1 VRAFG
6 LTATLA
12 AAALSLLL
20 SPHLTAQSA
29 RSGGAAAP
37 AGPPRLVVVLVADQF
52 RADYITQYGEM
63 WTSGLKEILTKGA
76 SFTEA
81 AYPYAVT
88 KTCAGHATIGTGVL
102 PAVHGMIDNTW
113 YSVATHEHMDCTE
126 DRTAR
131 SLAFGGASSE
141 RTHSAKWYQ
150 VPNFADELKRQNG
163 GRPRVVSISLKA
175 RSAIGLGGHG
185 GPNSTI
191 VWKDDGGV
199 TFATSDALTKRASE
213 AVDAFVRSHPITL
226 QQFQTWERA
235 RPGAS
240 YKYADEAPGEPAA
253 RRTFPHLFDAP
264 VKVSDATASI
274 MANWEDTPL
283 ADDYLGGLAEHLLE
297 REQLGQRQT
306 TDYLAISFSTLDN
319 VGHDYGPRS
328 HEVQDVL
335 VRLDA
340 TIGRLLAALDSKV
353 GRNRYVLAFSSDHG
367 VAVMPEQSFPPPAGG
382 RGQGAGGVTGR
393 ITSVSVA
400 NAVETALDKLLG
412 RGHYVEAVSTPYLY
426 FVPGVLERVRANPS
440 AVQAVQAAALGVRGV
455 QSIYWSADLA
465 AAAPT
470 TDATL
475 TGLRRSYY
483 PGRSGDIAFIFER
496 NWVTGNGTN
505 HGMPYDYDARVPLV
519 LMGAGI
525 APGQH
530 TAAASPAD
538 IAPTM
543 GALTGVRMSQTYG
556 RVLREALADAGTR

>member
-1 VRAFG
+1 
-6 LTATLA
+6 
-12 AAALSLLL
+12 
-20 SPHLTAQSA
+20 
-29 RSGGAAAP
+29 
-37 AGPPRLVVVLVADQF
+37 
-52 RADYITQYGEM
+52 
-63 WTSGLKEILTKGA
+63 
-76 SFTEA
+76 
-81 AYPYAVT
+81 
-88 KTCAGHATIGTGVL
+88 
-102 PAVHGMIDNTW
+102 
-113 YSVATHEHMDCTE
+113 
-126 DRTAR
+126 
-131 SLAFGGASSE
+131 
-141 RTHSAKWYQ
+141 
-150 VPNFADELKRQNG
+150 
-163 GRPRVVSISLKA
+163 
-175 RSAIGLGGHG
+175 
-185 GPNSTI
+185 
-191 VWKDDGGV
+191 
-199 TFATSDALTKRASE
+199 
-213 AVDAFVRSHPITL
+213 
-226 QQFQTWERA
+226 
-235 RPGAS
+235 
-240 YKYADEAPGEPAA
+240 
-253 RRTFPHLFDAP
+253 
-264 VKVSDATASI
+264 
-274 MANWEDTPL
+274 
-283 ADDYLGGLAEHLLE
+283 
-297 REQLGQRQT
+297 
-306 TDYLAISFSTLDN
+306 
-319 VGHDYGPRS
+319 
-328 HEVQDVL
+328 
-335 VRLDA
+335 
-340 TIGRLLAALDSKV
+340 
-353 GRNRYVLAFSSDHG
+353 
-367 VAVMPEQSFPPPAGG
+367 VMPEQSFPPPAGG